1 MKLPQLYDVFRER
14 WERFQT
20 AYIISDTHFGDKDLQ
35 ANVKNRPNDE
45 DYVKLI
51 NSKVGKNDLLI
62 CLGDVGNIE
71 WVRKIRAG
79 HKILI
84 MGNHDAG
91 ASNYKRIIEQEIF
104 AADKYDKKSMLAE
117 MREKYPG
124 WKINVDDDEHFSFH
138 SPFIFYVGE
147 ADNGLFDEV
156 YTGPLM
162 IAEKLLLS
170 HEPINV
176 PWAAN
181 IHGHCHSPN
190 YKDGPNQYNICP
202 DASGDFNPVNF
213 GQILKESGFLSRVQS
228 LHRDTIDNATKRAKK
243 RGRKLG

>member
-1 MKLPQLYDVFRER
+1 MKLPQLYDIFREK
-14 WERFQT
+14 WEQFNN
-20 AYIISDTHFGDKDLQ
+20 IWLISDTHFSDDELAVGAKR
-35 ANVKNRPNDE
+35 AMSDE

-51 NSKVGKNDLLI
+51 NSKVGKKDMILH
-62 CLGDVGNIE
+62 LGDVGNIE

-79 HKILI
+79 HKVLI

-91 ASNYKRIIEQEIF
+91 ASNYKRVVKQEIF
-104 AADKYDKKSMLAE
+104 ATDKYDKKSMLAE

-124 WKINVDDDEHFSFH
+124 WKITVDDDEHYSFH

-162 IAEKLLLS
+162 VAEKLLLS
-170 HEPINV
+170 HEPIDV

-190 YKDGPNQYNICP
+190 YKDEPNQYNICP
-202 DASGDFNPVNF
+202 DASGDFNPINF

-228 LHRDTIDNATKRAKK
+228 LHRDTIDNATKRARK
-243 RGRKLG
+243 RGKKK

>member
-1 MKLPQLYDVFRER
+1 MKLPQLYDIFREK
-14 WERFQT
+14 WEKFNN
-20 AYIISDTHFGDKDLQ
+20 IWLISDSHFSDDELAVGAKR
-35 ANVKNRPNDE
+35 AMSDE

-51 NSKVGKNDLLI
+51 NSKVGKKDMILH
-62 CLGDVGNIE
+62 LGDVGNIE

-79 HKILI
+79 HKVLI

-104 AADKYDKKSMLAE
+104 DAKQYDKKSMLAE

-162 IAEKLLLS
+162 VAEKLLLS
-170 HEPINV
+170 HEPIHG
-176 PWAAN
+176 WDGMFN
-181 IHGHCHSPN
+181 IHGHVHDPKA
-190 YKDGPNQYNICP
+190 KDNAHHFNVCP
-202 DASGDFNPVNF
+202 DATGRFEPISF
-213 GQILKESGFLSRVQS
+213 KEIIEGGYMSKVQS
-228 LHRDTIDNATKRAKK
+228 QHRATIDNATKRARK
-243 RGRKLG
+243 RGKN